1 MKDTCVLFIMI
12 NCLLMKNFQKND
24 GSVSFHH
31 KIIQSLAIE
40 KFQIKHEIVSDI
52 YTQTTQY
59 YNFRQ
64 NQDFRIR
71 SVKSVYHGSK
81 SISYLGPKMWEI
93 VPAMI
98 KETNSFN
105 SFKIEI
111 RKWVPQSC
119 PCRLCKQYISDVGFS
134 SVI

>member
-1 MKDTCVLFIMI
+1 MF
-12 NCLLMKNFQKND
+12 
-24 GSVSFHH
+24 
-31 KIIQSLAIE
+31 
-40 KFQIKHEIVSDI
+40 SDI
-52 YTQTTQY
+52 FTQTTQH

-64 NQDFRIR
+64 NQDFRTR